1 MVRVFLKMVLMVAAF
16 VACGAV
22 RAQEPASEGI
32 PKTETSDPA
41 TIPSA
46 AGTNARAGGAKK
58 SVMVIPVREAI
69 DEPVLYILRRGLKEA
84 IEQKMDMVILDM
96 DTPGGSLGTTF
107 EILEALEKFSGQ
119 TVTFVNKDAISA
131 GAFIAA
137 ATHEIHFAPNGVIG
151 AAAPVSGGGQD
162 IDKTMKAKVVS
173 YLKARIRSISEGKGY
188 RGEVI
193 SAMIDEASEFKIGE
207 RVLKK
212 KDELLSLT
220 ATEANEQFGEP
231 PQALLASGISKDIE
245 ELLTKKFGADAYT
258 VKRLEVTWSEQLAQY
273 LNAVKPILLGLGLLA
288 VFIEFKTPGFGVF
301 GILGGVLLGIVFLG
315 SYVAGLS
322 GHEPIVLFA
331 VGVLL
336 VALELF
342 LFPGVVFV
350 ALTGVVMMLGS
361 LVWAM
366 ADLWP
371 NEPVSIAW
379 SGDAFVQPM
388 MSLGFGVAIAI
399 ALGAALL
406 RFMPRG
412 WFWDR
417 MIIGATIDGSAQVSG
432 GSVEAGGRVLALV
445 GRSGVAA
452 TDLRPGGQVEIDGE
466 RFEARV
472 DVGSVRA
479 GARIVVR
486 GRTDFSLIVE
496 EERA

>member
-1 MVRVFLKMVLMVAAF
+1 MLRYLFKLGLVVSVVVAACF
-16 VACGAV
+16 AQSEAPALPTSVPEAPILKAGA
-22 RAQEPASEGI
+22 G
-32 PKTETSDPA
+32 
-41 TIPSA
+41 
-46 AGTNARAGGAKK
+46 KK

-84 IEQKMDMVILDM
+84 IEQKMDVVVLDM

-107 EILEALEKFSGQ
+107 EILEALEKFQGQ

-220 ATEANEQFGEP
+220 AKEANEQFGEP
-231 PQALLASGISKDIE
+231 PQTLLASGISKDIE
-245 ELLTKKFGADAYT
+245 ELLTKKFGEGGYAI
-258 VKRLEVTWSEQLAQY
+258 KRLEVTWSEQLAQY
-273 LNAVKPILLGLGLLA
+273 LNAIKPILMGLGLLA
-288 VFIEFKTPGFGVF
+288 IFIEFKTPGFGVF
-301 GILGGVLLGIVFLG
+301 GIVGGILLGIVFLS

-322 GHEPIVLFA
+322 GHEPILLFA

-379 SGDAFVQPM
+379 SADAFVQPM
-388 MSLGFGVAIAI
+388 MSLGFGVAIAV

-417 MIIGATIDGSAQVSG
+417 MIIGAAIDGTAQVSG
-432 GSVEAGGRVLALV
+432 SSVEAAGRVLALV

-452 TDLRPGGQVEIDGE
+452 TDLRPGGQVEIDGQ

-486 GRTDFSLIVE
+486 GRTDFGLIVE

>member
-1 MVRVFLKMVLMVAAF
+1 MVRYLFKLWLAVSVAVAACF
-16 VACGAV
+16 AQSEPVPALPTGAPVSVEPILKVVAG
-22 RAQEPASEGI
+22 
-32 PKTETSDPA
+32 
-41 TIPSA
+41 
-46 AGTNARAGGAKK
+46 KK

-84 IEQKMDMVILDM
+84 IEQKMDVVVLDM

-193 SAMIDEASEFKIGE
+193 SAMIDESSEFKIGD

-220 ATEANEQFGEP
+220 AKEANEQFGEP
-231 PQALLASGISKDIE
+231 AQALLAAGISKDIE
-245 ELLTKKFGADAYT
+245 ELLTKKFGTDGYA
-258 VKRLEVTWSEQLAQY
+258 VKRLEVTWSEKLAQY
-273 LNAVKPILLGLGLLA
+273 LNAIKPILLGLGLLA

-301 GILGGVLLGIVFLG
+301 GIVGGFLLGIVFLS
-315 SYVAGLS
+315 SYAAGLS
-322 GHEPIVLFA
+322 GHEPILMFA
-331 VGVLL
+331 VGVVLL
-336 VALELF
+336 ALELF

-350 ALTGVVMMLGS
+350 ALTGVVLMLGS

-379 SGDAFVQPM
+379 SADAFVQPM
-388 MSLGFGVAIAI
+388 MSLGFGVVIAV

-417 MIIGATIDGSAQVSG
+417 MIISAAIDGAAQISG
-432 GSVEAGGRVLALV
+432 SSVEAGGRVRAMV

>member
-1 MVRVFLKMVLMVAAF
+1 MIRFLLKLGLLAGVALTSCWAQIEKIP
-16 VACGAV
+16 AGAPV
-22 RAQEPASEGI
+22 SPDA
-32 PKTETSDPA
+32 
-41 TIPSA
+41 SA
-46 AGTNARAGGAKK
+46 AKK
-58 SVMVIPVREAI
+58 RVMVIPVREAI

-84 IEQKMDMVILDM
+84 IEQKMDAVVLDM

-107 EILEALEKFSGQ
+107 EILEALEKFQGQ
-119 TVTFVNKDAISA
+119 TLTFVNKDAISA

-137 ATHEIHFAPNGVIG
+137 ATHEIYFAPNGVIG
-151 AAAPVSGGGQD
+151 AAAPVSGSGQD

-220 ATEANEQFGEP
+220 AKEASEQFGEP
-231 PQALLASGISKDIE
+231 AQPLLAAGIAKNVE
-245 ELLTKKFGADAYT
+245 ELLTAKFGVDGYS
-258 VKRLEVTWSEQLAQY
+258 VKKLEITWSEELAQY
-273 LNAVKPILLGLGLLA
+273 LNAIKPLLMGLGLLA
-288 VFIEFKTPGFGVF
+288 IFIELKTPGFGVF
-301 GILGGVLLGIVFLG
+301 GIAGGVLLAIVFLS

-322 GHEPIVLFA
+322 GHEPLIVFA
-331 VGVLL
+331 LGVVL
-336 VALELF
+336 VALEIF
-342 LFPGVVFV
+342 LFPGVVVV
-350 ALTGVVMMLGS
+350 ALTGVVLMLGS

-379 SGDAFVQPM
+379 SADAFVQPM
-388 MSLGFGVAIAI
+388 MSMGFGVVIAV

-417 MIIGATIDGSAQVSG
+417 MIIGAAIDGTAQVSG
-432 GSVEAGGRVLALV
+432 SSVEAAGRVLAMV

-452 TDLRPGGQVEIDGE
+452 TDLRPGGQVEIDGQ

-472 DVGSVRA
+472 EVGSVRA

-486 GRTDFSLIVE
+486 GRTDFALIVE